1 MRRALAI
8 CAACAIV
15 CSGAPAPAP
24 QARADEH
31 VVEGAGPGA
40 FAPYRRMLQGWFQ
53 SSPSGGAK
61 SSLADFFGRGEPSPP
76 TSSAGGSLSDK
87 LIAMFGSS
95 QSSQPAGA
103 SSPPAAGGASST
115 LAEQVGL
122 LTRGSPSQGA
132 GGSALA
138 DAFAVFG
145 QGMPGFTDLASFS
158 RQHASAKSSTSKPA
172 LFGGGLSGLVGG
184 AGMTDLQHAGPIPV
198 TALVQTTFNT
208 VLPKPPYMTAEQ
220 ERQFKLFLSN
230 SVGKVFEHE
239 DFLQLD
245 ATEQQLL
252 VMDLLSEAQ
261 TELAV
266 FLNSEQIAEWLASL
280 ATLAFDGVQSVGSHL
295 SQGVGAVDMLQAAE
309 ALQQAFTGGAKDLQ
323 QLKP

>member
-8 CAACAIV
+8 CVACAV

-31 VVEGAGPGA
+31 VVEDAGPRA
-40 FAPYRRMLQGWFQ
+40 YAPFRRTLQGWFQ

-61 SSLADFFGRGEPSPP
+61 SSLADYFGRGEPSPP
-76 TSSAGGSLSDK
+76 TSSAGSLSDK
-87 LIAMFGSS
+87 LIALFGSS
-95 QSSQPAGA
+95 HSSQPAQA

-172 LFGGGLSGLVGG
+172 LFGGLSSLVGG

-198 TALVQTTFNT
+198 TALVQTTFST

-252 VMDLLSEAQ
+252 VMDMLSEAQ